1 MTEFR
6 LLMEWDGE
14 SLAPANQAWAGRA
27 DKALVVG
34 QRYFVTEVSQRS
46 KTSHDH
52 FFAMVGEVFKS
63 LPEHLAE
70 RFSSPD
76 HLRAYALIKTGYYVE
91 RAFIASSK
99 AEAVRVAHFLRNG
112 GQQFAVIS
120 IADNV
125 VIERVAQSQS
135 YATMGKKKFQES
147 KDKVL
152 DFLADLIGVET
163 PELQRES
170 A

>member
-6 LLMEWDGE
+6 ILCEWDGE
-14 SLAPANQAWAGRA
+14 AFVPANQVWAGRA

-34 QRYFVTEVSQRS
+34 QRYFLTEVSQRS

-52 FFAMVGEVFKS
+52 YFAAVGEVFKN
-63 LPEHLAE
+63 LPEHLAQ
-70 RFSSPD
+70 RFSDPD
-76 HLRAYALIKTGYYVE
+76 HLRAYALIKTGFYVE
-91 RAFIASSK
+91 RVFIASSK
-99 AEAVRVAHFLRNG
+99 AEAVRVAHFLKT
-112 GQQFAVIS
+112 GQRQFAIIS

-125 VIERVAQSQS
+125 VVERVAQSQS
-135 YATMGKKKFQES
+135 YAAMGKHRFQES

-152 DFLADLIGVET
+152 DFLADLIGVQT
-163 PELQRES
+163 PQLQRES

>member
-1 MTEFR
+1 MAEFR

-14 SLAPANQAWAGRA
+14 SLTPANQVWAGRA

-34 QRYFVTEVSQRS
+34 QRYFITEVSQRS

-52 FFAMVGEVFKS
+52 YFATVGEVFKN
-63 LPEHLAE
+63 LPEHLSE
-70 RFSSPD
+70 RFSDAD
-76 HLRAYALIKTGYYVE
+76 HLRAYALIKTGFYVE

-99 AEAVRVAHFLRNG
+99 AEAVRVAQFLRTG
-112 GQQFAVIS
+112 GAQFAIIS

-135 YATMGKKKFQES
+135 YAAMGKHKFQES

-152 DFLADLIGVET
+152 DFLADLIGVRT
-163 PELQRES
+163 PQLQRES